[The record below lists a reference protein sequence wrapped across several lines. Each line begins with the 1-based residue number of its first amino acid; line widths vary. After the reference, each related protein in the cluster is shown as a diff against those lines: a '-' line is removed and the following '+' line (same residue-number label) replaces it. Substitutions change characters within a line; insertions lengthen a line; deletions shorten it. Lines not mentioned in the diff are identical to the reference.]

1 MTNTPTPT
9 LPAEIPVLTQPAT
22 DRLNQRQQLDYR
34 NHRETILQ
42 WLFHLGKDPANAT
55 GYSASTVKRDAY
67 RIDQFYR
74 WVWDQ
79 EDGYTTA
86 ITHDHADQYID
97 HLAYGDTSNSHNQK
111 CVKALKRLFKWRS
124 HERDGDLWESP
135 RSFSTTEP
143 QPQNYLTLDER
154 QQVREAALEYGTI
167 PAYNDLSPAERDRWK
182 GYVAQCV
189 DKPKAEVV
197 PADWQKVNSWKWPSL
212 VWVSLDV
219 GLRPVEV
226 ERAVVQWVDVENA
239 VLRIPKEQSAKNREN
254 WTPALRRE
262 TAQALD
268 QWLTEREQY
277 EKYAD
282 TDALWLTR
290 FDNPYSS
297 QSLKYLLEQLC
308 TEAGIPH
315 SNDGETSSERGMS
328 WYAIRHSVGTYMRHA
343 EDLKAAKEQLRHKSE
358 VTTMKYDH
366 APVEERRDAL
376 DKM

>member
-1 MTNTPTPT
+1 MANTN
-9 LPAEIPVLTQPAT
+9 LPDDIPVLTEPAAQ
-22 DRLNQRQQLDYR
+22 RLNQRQQLDYR
-34 NHRETILQ
+34 NHRETVLQ
-42 WLFHLGKDPANAT
+42 WLLHLGKDPRNAT

-74 WVWDQ
+74 WVWEQ

-86 ITHDHADQYID
+86 VTHRHADAYVD
-97 HLAYGDTSNSHNQK
+97 DLAYGDASNSSNAK
-111 CVKALKRLFKWRS
+111 VVKALKRLFKWQY
-124 HERDGDLWESP
+124 HERDGELWESP
-135 RSFSTTEP
+135 RRFSTTQT
-143 QPQNYLTLDER
+143 QPQNYLTLEER
-154 QQVREAALEYGTI
+154 KTIREAALEYGSI
-167 PAYNDLSPAERDRWK
+167 PAYNDLSPEERDRWK

-189 DKPKAEVV
+189 DKPKTEVG
-197 PADWQKVNSWKWPSL
+197 PADWQQVNSWKLPSL

-239 VLRIPKEQSAKNREN
+239 VLRIPKEESAKNREN

-262 TAQALD
+262 TAQALKK
-268 QWLTEREQY
+268 WLEEREQY
-277 EKYAD
+277 DKYAEM
-282 TDALWLTR
+282 DALWLTR
-290 FDNPYSS
+290 FGNPYSS
-297 QSLKYLLEQLC
+297 QSLKYLIEQLC

-315 SNDGETSSERGMS
+315 QNDGETSSERGMS

-358 VTTMKYDH
+358 MTTMKYDH